1 MSPDPI
7 VPLQSLPTPSGWD
20 SPPAPPALE
29 LSGLSVSYGGMRAI
43 RDVSLVVPP
52 GAVVALLGANGAGKS
67 TTLRAISGV
76 IRADRGQIRVSG
88 RRIDRQP
95 AYRISRMGVVHVPEG
110 RGVFPNLTVRE
121 NLEMAE
127 ASPGAVGDPV
137 GEGAAL
143 FPVLGNRLPQIA
155 GSLSGGEQQ
164 MLALARALVTRPQV
178 LMVDEISMGL
188 APIIVGQLFETLR
201 ERVAS
206 GVSLLIVEQY
216 VEAALGMADYAYVMD
231 KGVIVD
237 VGQPADLRAHG
248 LVTAYLGG
256 AA

>member
-1 MSPDPI
+1 M
-7 VPLQSLPTPSGWD
+7 PSE
-20 SPPAPPALE
+20 PALE
-29 LSGLSVSYGGMRAI
+29 LNGVSVSYAGLRALHN
-43 RDVSLVVPP
+43 VSMVVPQ
-52 GAVVALLGANGAGKS
+52 GAAVALLGANGAGKS
-67 TTLRAISGV
+67 TMLRTISGV
-76 IRADRGQIRVSG
+76 IRAERGRIQVNGQRIE
-88 RRIDRQP
+88 RRP
-95 AYRISRMGVVHVPEG
+95 AYRIARMGVVHVPEG
-110 RGVFPNLTVRE
+110 RGVFPSLTVRE
-121 NLEMAE
+121 NLLMAIS
-127 ASPGAVGDPV
+127 AMSGAVDPV
-137 GEGAAL
+137 EEGTAL
-143 FPVLGNRLPQIA
+143 FPALGNRLTQIA

-164 MLALARALVTRPQV
+164 MLALARALMAKPKL

-216 VEAALGMADYAYVMD
+216 VEAALGMADYGYVMD

-237 VGQPADLRAHG
+237 VGEPADLRRRG

>member
-1 MSPDPI
+1 M
-7 VPLQSLPTPSGWD
+7 PTRVA
-20 SPPAPPALE
+20 PAPIDQATSPRAPAPALE
-29 LSGLSVSYGGMRAI
+29 LSGLSVSYGGLQAI
-43 RDVSLVVPP
+43 RDVSLVVPR

-76 IRADRGQIRVSG
+76 LRADRGQIRAGG
-88 RRIDRQP
+88 RRIDRRP

-110 RGVFPNLTVRE
+110 RGVFPNLTVHE
-121 NLEMAE
+121 NLEMAG
-127 ASPGAVGDPV
+127 ASPGAAGDPV
-137 GEGAAL
+137 EEGAAL
-143 FPVLGNRLPQIA
+143 FPVLGNRLRQIA

-164 MLALARALVTRPQV
+164 MLALARALVTRPKV

-216 VEAALGMADYAYVMD
+216 VEAALGMADYGYVMD

-237 VGQPADLRAHG
+237 VGEPADLRAHG

-256 AA
+256 VA

>member
-1 MSPDPI
+1 M
-7 VPLQSLPTPSGWD
+7 PSE
-20 SPPAPPALE
+20 PALE
-29 LSGLSVSYGGMRAI
+29 LNGVSVSYAGLRALHN
-43 RDVSLVVPP
+43 VSMVVPQ
-52 GAVVALLGANGAGKS
+52 GAAVALLGANGAGKS
-67 TTLRAISGV
+67 TMLRTISGV
-76 IRADRGQIRVSG
+76 IRAERGRIQVHGQRIE
-88 RRIDRQP
+88 RRP
-95 AYRISRMGVVHVPEG
+95 AYRIARMGVVHVPEG
-110 RGVFPNLTVRE
+110 RGVFPSLTVRE
-121 NLEMAE
+121 NLLMAIS
-127 ASPGAVGDPV
+127 AMSGAVDPV
-137 GEGAAL
+137 EEGTAL
-143 FPVLGNRLPQIA
+143 FPALGNRLTQIA

-164 MLALARALVTRPQV
+164 MLALARALMAKPKL

-216 VEAALGMADYAYVMD
+216 VEAALGMADYGYVMD

-237 VGQPADLRAHG
+237 VGEPADLRRRG